1 MAKRLHS
8 PHQMAD
14 VPGRILVVDDDESVR
29 LAFRRLLTAAG
40 FSVTALDSGVA
51 LLGYDPH
58 DQPVCI
64 VLDHDMPGLTG
75 LELQRTIAPE
85 SPVSIVFVTGHADVP
100 LSVAA
105 MKAGAVDFLTKPVE
119 GDHLIDAVV
128 RGLSRSR
135 LIAAQRRERKA
146 FLDRVALLTSR
157 EREVAALVIQGLL
170 NKQIAAA
177 IGTAEKTVKVH
188 RARLMGKLGVA
199 SVAELARLA
208 ERNQTLAQDE
218 RASAPA
224 GG

>member
-1 MAKRLHS
+1 
-8 PHQMAD
+8 MAD
-14 VPGRILVVDDDESVR
+14 LPGRILVVDDDEGVR
-29 LAFRRLLTAAG
+29 QAFRRLLTSAG
-40 FSVTALDSGVA
+40 FAVNTLDSGA
-51 LLGYDPH
+51 ELLGFDPQ

-75 LELQRTIAPE
+75 LDLQRSMAPD

-119 GDHLIDAVV
+119 ADRLIDAVQ
-128 RGLSRSR
+128 RGLARSQS
-135 LIAAQRRERKA
+135 IIAQRLERQV
-146 FLDRVALLTSR
+146 FLDRVALLTTR

-170 NKQIAAA
+170 NKQIAAT

-188 RARLMGKLGVA
+188 RARLMEKLGVS

-208 ERNQTLAQDE
+208 ERNQTLASGNRPQ
-218 RASAPA
+218 A
-224 GG
+224 

>member
-1 MAKRLHS
+1 
-8 PHQMAD
+8 MAD
-14 VPGRILVVDDDESVR
+14 LPGRILVVDDDEGVR
-29 LAFRRLLTAAG
+29 QAFRRLLASAG
-40 FSVTALDSGVA
+40 FAVNTLDSGA
-51 LLGYDPH
+51 ELLGFDPQ

-75 LELQRTIAPE
+75 LDLQRSMAPD

-119 GDHLIDAVV
+119 ADRLIDAVQ
-128 RGLSRSR
+128 RGLARSQS
-135 LIAAQRRERKA
+135 IIAQRLERQV
-146 FLDRVALLTSR
+146 FLDRVALLTTR

-170 NKQIAAA
+170 NKQIAAT

-188 RARLMGKLGVA
+188 RARLMEKLGVS

-208 ERNQTLAQDE
+208 ERNQTLASRNRPQ
-218 RASAPA
+218 A
-224 GG
+224 

>member
-1 MAKRLHS
+1 
-8 PHQMAD
+8 MAD
-14 VPGRILVVDDDESVR
+14 LPGRILVVDDDEGVR

-40 FSVTALDSGVA
+40 FAVTTLNSGEE
-51 LLGYDPH
+51 LLGFDPH

-75 LELQRTIAPE
+75 LELQRSLAPDI
-85 SPVSIVFVTGHADVP
+85 PVSIVFVTGHADVP

-119 GDHLIDAVV
+119 ADRLIEAVV

-135 LIAAQRRERKA
+135 LIAAQRLERRA

-170 NKQIAAA
+170 NKQIAAT

-188 RARLMGKLGVA
+188 RARLMEKLGVT

-208 ERNQTLAQDE
+208 ERNQTLAPDAQPG
-218 RASAPA
+218 ASAA
-224 GG
+224 G

>member
-1 MAKRLHS
+1 
-8 PHQMAD
+8 
-14 VPGRILVVDDDESVR
+14 VVDDDEGVR

-40 FSVTALDSGVA
+40 FAVTTLDSGEE
-51 LLGYDPH
+51 LLGFDPQ

-75 LELQRTIAPE
+75 LELQRSLAPDI
-85 SPVSIVFVTGHADVP
+85 PVSIVFVTGHADVP

-119 GDHLIDAVV
+119 ADRLIEAVV

-135 LIAAQRRERKA
+135 LIAAQRLERRA

-157 EREVAALVIQGLL
+157 EREVAALVIQSLL
-170 NKQIAAA
+170 NKQIAAT

-188 RARLMGKLGVA
+188 RARLMEKLGVT

-208 ERNQTLAQDE
+208 ERNQTLAPDAQPG
-218 RASAPA
+218 ASAA
-224 GG
+224 G